1 MKKFIIALLGF
12 VFGTLSVQAQH
23 IEGTVTSPTGE
34 HLSGIAIRLNDSSFG
49 AVSDDSGR
57 FALRNVTPGV
67 YSLVITGLGYEVA
80 RQIIT
85 VSSGKTTTLS
95 LVLKPAIQILETVT
109 VKDRQY
115 RTRDGASLYAARLP
129 LTNLEN
135 PQVIN
140 AVPNQLIVE
149 QASTDLNSIM
159 RNIPGVTK
167 GWSSASAYYTSRG
180 SNTRNY
186 FRNGVAGYVTAD
198 VDPANIE
205 QLVALK
211 GPSGTLFGSSLVSFG
226 GVFNRITKRPFDTT
240 HVEIGYQA
248 GSYELSRFTADINTP
263 LTADRR
269 VLLRLNAAHHY
280 EGSFQDAGFV
290 RSTFLAPSL
299 LYRVNERLTLSVDM
313 EMLSK
318 ELGLAQQFV
327 PYGSRQPGTSLLGA
341 ANPSQLPL
349 DFQRSFSNN
358 TIMFKTPNL
367 SFFGKIDYRLSDQW
381 TSQTNVT
388 RSQGE
393 NTGNYLL
400 LELMRGDSTLTRSVI
415 QYPISLV
422 VASQIQQNFVGDFTI
437 GPFRNRIVAGLDFY
451 RNSSSI
457 SSNALNGRGGRPAF
471 DTLSLTRPTPT
482 YSLISPASISTR
494 LDKLAPTATST
505 NQSTYAAYVSD
516 VIDVTDRLSA
526 MVSLRVDRFIN
537 GGTLNPATN
546 VTTGKYAQTAV
557 SPKLGLV
564 YQLLKDRLSLF
575 GNYMNGFQNTAGADV
590 NKIAFKPQH
599 ANQLEGGVK
608 VELKRDVLSAT
619 VSYYAIRVENTL
631 RSDLTN
637 SGFSIQDGS
646 QYSRGVEVD
655 VLAKPTAGLSLLAG
669 FAYNDSKLTSADE
682 TVNGLRPVDSGPA
695 QTANFWAS
703 YTVPTRALRGLGVGV
718 GGNYAGE
725 NLIVNSTNRGQFQVN
740 AYTLVS
746 SALFYN
752 CSSYRL
758 GLNMDNVTNQHYYTG
773 GYRTITPGM
782 PRRVILSTAIRF

>member
-1 MKKFIIALLGF
+1 MKKVIIALLGF
-12 VFGTLSVQAQH
+12 VFSTLSVQAQQ
-23 IEGTVTSPTGE
+23 IAGTVTAPTGE
-34 HLSGIAIRLNDSSFG
+34 RLSGITIHLKGSSFG
-49 AVSDDSGR
+49 TASDDSGR

-67 YSLVITGLGYEVA
+67 YSLVATGIGYEIVS
-80 RQIIT
+80 QTVT
-85 VSSGKTTTLS
+85 VSPGEITNLA
-95 LVLKPAIQILETVT
+95 LILKPVTLTLQTVT
-109 VKDRQY
+109 VKDRQH
-115 RTRDGASLYAARLP
+115 RTRDVASLHAARLP

-167 GWSSASAYYTSRG
+167 AWSSASAYYTSRG
-180 SNTRNY
+180 FNTRSY
-186 FRNGVAGYVTAD
+186 FRNGVASYVTAD
-198 VDPANIE
+198 VDPVNIE

-226 GVFNRITKRPFDTT
+226 GVFNRITQRPFDTT
-240 HVEIGYQA
+240 QVEIGYQV
-248 GSYELSRFTADINTP
+248 GSYELSRFTADMNVP
-263 LTADRR
+263 LTADKQ
-269 VLLRLNAAHHY
+269 VLFRLNAAHHY

-290 RSTFLAPSL
+290 RSTFVAPSL
-299 LYRVNERLTLSVDM
+299 VYRVNERLTLSLDM
-313 EMLSK
+313 EMLAK
-318 ELGLAQQFV
+318 ELALAQQFV
-327 PYGSRQPGTSLLGA
+327 PYGSRQPGALLPGA

-358 TIMFKTPNL
+358 TIRFRTPNL
-367 SFFGKIDYRLSDQW
+367 SFFGKIDYRLSNQW
-381 TSQTNVT
+381 TSQTNFT

-415 QYPISLV
+415 QYPVSLV
-422 VASQIQQNFVGDFTI
+422 VASQIQQNFIGDFTI
-437 GPFRNRIVAGLDFY
+437 GPFRNRVVAGLDFY

-471 DTLSLTRPTPT
+471 DTLQLTRPTPT
-482 YSLISPASISTR
+482 YSLISPAAISDR
-494 LDKLAPTATST
+494 LNKLAPTASIT
-505 NQSTYAAYVSD
+505 NQSTYAAYVSN
-516 VIDVTDRLSA
+516 VIDLTDRLSA
-526 MVSLRVDRFIN
+526 MLSLRIDRFIN
-537 GGTLNPATN
+537 EGTLNSATN

-564 YQLLKDRLSLF
+564 YQVLKDRLSLF
-575 GNYMNGFQNTAGADV
+575 GNYMNGFQNTAGVDV
-590 NKIAFKPQH
+590 NNVAFKPQH

-608 VELKRDVLSAT
+608 IELKRDLLSAT
-619 VSYYAIRVENTL
+619 ISYYAIRVENTL
-631 RSDLTN
+631 RSDATN
-637 SGFSIQDGS
+637 PGFSIQDGS

-655 VLAKPTAGLSLLAG
+655 VLAKPIAGLSLIVG

-695 QTANFWAS
+695 RTANVWAS
-703 YTVPTRALRGLGVGV
+703 YTVPVRALRGLGVGL
-718 GGNYAGE
+718 GGNYASE
-725 NLIVNSTNRGQFQVN
+725 NLIVNSTNRGQFRVN

-752 CSSYRL
+752 CPSFRL

-782 PRRVILSTAIRF
+782 PRRVILSAAIRF